1 MRRALIPNFAA
12 VQLVGPFFSPVL
24 TSSNFVTGNAQK
36 PRNEL
41 SPLRLSGTRVA
52 SKRCHTRML
61 PLLASGSREGRDI
74 NENKLRGRLGSG
86 AAAE

>member
-1 MRRALIPNFAA
+1 MSSRRALIPNFAA

-24 TSSNFVTGNAQK
+24 TSSNFVTGNAQE

-41 SPLRLSGTRVA
+41 NPLRLSGTRVA

-61 PLLASGSREGRDI
+61 PLLASASREGRDI
-74 NENKLRGRLGSG
+74 NENKLRDR
-86 AAAE
+86 

>member
-24 TSSNFVTGNAQK
+24 TSSNFVTGNAQE

-61 PLLASGSREGRDI
+61 PLLASASREGRDI
-74 NENKLRGRLGSG
+74 NENKLRGRRGSG